1 MDPSFNHYLAIVFG
15 GGPLALALI
24 VMIGYRGNPGSPM
37 FFLAG
42 LMCITLGAGAQY
54 IFEGLAFTYQ
64 TLNEAEKI
72 DDKTLATL
80 LIDAKFWGQV
90 VGTIVIG
97 LGISILVSYFTSQNN
112 RVCNQCNN

>member
-1 MDPSFNHYLAIVFG
+1 MDPSFNHYLAIAFG

-24 VMIGYRGNPGSPM
+24 AMIGYRGNPGSPM

-54 IFEGLAFTYQ
+54 IFEGLALTYQ

-72 DDKTLATL
+72 EDKTLAAL
-80 LIDAKFWGQV
+80 LSGARFWGQV
-90 VGTIVIG
+90 IGTVVIG
-97 LGISILVSYFTSQNN
+97 LGISCLVSYFTSQNN
-112 RVCNQCNN
+112 RVCNHCNN